1 MNVLNIPGPTFLLVY
16 AVLTAVVCLF
26 VAQWI
31 GGAENQPATRILRVR
46 DPYEIAYLRGGVGE
60 LIQVAA
66 LSLIR
71 RNLLEPKTV
80 MLETKE
86 RVATD
91 AASVPI
97 ERAILDACRSATRAS
112 MLQQNT
118 SVQVSAEA
126 YRRALTESNLM
137 PTEQMQSERH
147 RVAAIAAAVL
157 IGVALV
163 KILYAVAH
171 GHTNIGGLIAFAA
184 IATFALYKIA
194 TVRRTR
200 AGDQALQNLGTL
212 FARVKRGPRPT
223 SPDQLH
229 EALLLAAVYGDYAVP
244 GMAPLTWR
252 KLFQRPSDQ
261 SGGNNCGSSGC
272 GSSGCG
278 GGGGGGCGGCGS

>member
-1 MNVLNIPGPTFLLVY
+1 MSVLNIPGPTFLLVN
-16 AVLTAVVCLF
+16 AVLTVVVCLSIR
-26 VAQWI
+26 QWI
-31 GGAENQPATRILRVR
+31 GSRESQPATRVLRVR

-60 LIQVAA
+60 LIQVVA

-80 MLETKE
+80 TLETKE
-86 RVATD
+86 SGATD
-91 AASVPI
+91 PVSIPI
-97 ERAILDACRSATRAS
+97 EKAILGACRTATQAA

-126 YRRALTESNLM
+126 YRRALIESNLM
-137 PTEQMQSERH
+137 PTEQMQSTRNA
-147 RVAAIAAAVL
+147 VAAIAAAVL
-157 IGVALV
+157 IGVALIKLV
-163 KILYAVAH
+163 YAVAH
-171 GHTNIGGLIAFAA
+171 GHANIIFLIAFAA
-184 IATFALYKIA
+184 IAMFALFKIA
-194 TVRRTR
+194 TARRTR
-200 AGDQALQNLGTL
+200 EGDQALRHLGTL

-244 GMAPLTWR
+244 GMAQLTWR
-252 KLFQRPSDQ
+252 KLFRRPGDQ
-261 SGGNNCGSSGC
+261 SGGSSCGSDGC